1 MVNNFE
7 LRGVAENPF
16 HFSVGLVIV
25 HDNKIVVIRNEDN
38 EITLP
43 RETIWLNESL
53 EDCAKRGAKEELNF
67 RIQPTRYLGT
77 ITTVIQKK
85 NNLLVDKTT
94 AYFVCDFVEHSSG
107 TEFPDGEVKEIMWL
121 TPEETIKLLKEHKNE
136 EYKIVE
142 RLIKM
147 VKYGNEKPKQ

>member
-53 EDCAKRGAKEELNF
+53 EDCAKRGAKEELCYL
-67 RIQPTRYLGT
+67 IKPVRYLGT
-77 ITTVIQKK
+77 IKLSLINKDNVF
-85 NNLLVDKTT
+85 VEKTT
-94 AYFVCDFVEHSSG
+94 AYFVCDFVEQFSE
-107 TEFPDGEVKEIMWL
+107 TEFPDGEVKEVMWL
-121 TPEETIKLLKEHKNE
+121 SPEEAQNLLKEHKNE

-147 VKYGNEKPKQ
+147 VKYGNEK